1 MATTITLIYP
11 DSAEITTTPEL
22 VDGYSA
28 RRATGNVIIPILGG
42 GIAVVVRPAQ
52 PRSGTL
58 RLFYPDEA
66 DAAAAAEMHT
76 FMGTFTLTSDERESI
91 EMTYVVSGQITVDL
105 DDETR
110 DLWVVSV
117 DYQELS

>member
-1 MATTITLIYP
+1 MTTITRIYP
-11 DSAEITTTPEL
+11 DATETTTPEL

-28 RRATGNVIIPILGG
+28 TRTTGNVIIPILGG
-42 GIAVVVRPAQ
+42 GIAVTMRPAQ

-66 DAAAAAEMHT
+66 DAAAAAAMHALV
-76 FMGTFTLTSDERESI
+76 GTFTLTSDERDSI
-91 EMTYVVSGQITVDL
+91 EMTFATSGQITIEL